1 MIMDAV
7 SCLLPRL
14 DVNIATHGPGGLDA
28 VAAMGLP
35 EVAGVRYVVSWQ
47 IPAEYVSGSFPG
59 EIARRPD
66 IVICRVNCRGVTGN
80 RNNALAHSVAP
91 VVLIADNDLKYT
103 EQNLKAVIEVFDS
116 NPGIDLAVFRYDGD
130 PRPFPECEMDI
141 GRKMPKGFHVASM
154 QMAFRREAVERAGLR
169 FDERFGP
176 GAERLKGCDDD
187 VFFLDAR
194 KAGLVIR
201 YFPVTVTAH
210 PGPSSGYQPITNTG
224 FLEGMGAY
232 HRLEW
237 PVTSPLRIMLKAWR
251 MYRSGQSPLLTS
263 LRYLWRGYFHLPYSR

>member
-1 MIMDAV
+1 MDTV

-14 DVNIATHGPGGLDA
+14 DVDIATHGPDGLDA
-28 VAAMGLP
+28 VVRMELP
-35 EVAGVRYVVSWQ
+35 EVRGVRYVVSWQ
-47 IPAEYVSGSFPG
+47 IPDEYVFDQFP
-59 EIARRPD
+59 EELMRPD
-66 IVICRVNCRGVTGN
+66 LVVCRVDCRGVTGN

-103 EQNLKAVIEVFDS
+103 SRNLEAVMEVFDS
-116 NPGIDLAVFRYDGD
+116 NPGVELAVFRYDGD
-130 PRPFPECEMDI
+130 PRPFPEGEMDI

-187 VFFLDAR
+187 VFFLAAR
-194 KAGLVIR
+194 KAGLTIR

-210 PGPSSGYQPITNTG
+210 PGPSSGYLPITSTG

-251 MYRSGQSPLLTS
+251 MHRSGQSPLFRS
-263 LRYLWRGYFHLPYSR
+263 LRYLWRGYFHLPGSR